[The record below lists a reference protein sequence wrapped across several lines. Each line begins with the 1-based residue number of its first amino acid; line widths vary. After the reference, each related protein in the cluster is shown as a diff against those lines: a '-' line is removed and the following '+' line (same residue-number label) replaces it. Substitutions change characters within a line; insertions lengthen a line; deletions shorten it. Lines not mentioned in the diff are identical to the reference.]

1 MSYAIIKLIVFFVC
15 FGISFYAW
23 SAIQFEKIM
32 KVRQP
37 GKLIVMLFLLSLIM
51 GYLSA
56 QAILELT
63 IMNGL
68 GM

>member
-1 MSYAIIKLIVFFVC
+1 MSYASIKLIVFFVC
-15 FGISFYAW
+15 FGISFYAC

-37 GKLIVMLFLLSLIM
+37 GKVIVMLFLLSLIM

>member
-1 MSYAIIKLIVFFVC
+1 MSYSILKLLLFFVS
-15 FGISFYAW
+15 FGLSFYAC

-37 GKLIVMLFLLSLIM
+37 QKVVLMLFLLSLIM
-51 GYLSA
+51 GYLA
-56 QAILELT
+56 TQAILELT
-63 IMNGL
+63 IMNGI